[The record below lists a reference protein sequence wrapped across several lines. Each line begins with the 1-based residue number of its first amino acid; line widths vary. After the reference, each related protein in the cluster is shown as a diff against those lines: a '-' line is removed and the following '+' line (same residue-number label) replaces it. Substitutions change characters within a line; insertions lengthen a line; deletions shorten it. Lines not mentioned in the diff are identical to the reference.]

1 MTSRLTRPG
10 RLTRLFARPLVG
22 PMAGPGAG
30 LGLGLLAG
38 PATAALP
45 TAVAPGP
52 GVAAGDYIALMHQ
65 YWASGVAFLVL
76 LAGAW
81 AFFAV
86 GGGAIAK
93 FNEYRIGKAEAGDLM
108 IYAVLGVVILVAVVY
123 LLTEASTIL

>member
-1 MTSRLTRPG
+1 
-10 RLTRLFARPLVG
+10 
-22 PMAGPGAG
+22 MAGLSAG
-30 LGLGLLAG
+30 IGLGLLAG

-45 TAVAPGP
+45 TAVAAGA

>member
-1 MTSRLTRPG
+1 MTSRNTLPG
-10 RLTRLFARPLVG
+10 RLTLPFARLLVG
-22 PMAGPGAG
+22 FSAG
-30 LGLGLLAG
+30 LGFGLLAG

-45 TAVAPGP
+45 AAVAPGA

-65 YWASGVAFLVL
+65 YWAAGVAFLVL